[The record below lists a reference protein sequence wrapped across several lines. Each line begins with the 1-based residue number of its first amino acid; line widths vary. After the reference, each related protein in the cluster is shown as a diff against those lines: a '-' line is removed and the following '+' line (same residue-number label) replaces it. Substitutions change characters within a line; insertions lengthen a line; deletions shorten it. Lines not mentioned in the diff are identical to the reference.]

1 MDNVNML
8 VEPIR
13 ESLHQIGAFL
23 PRLLL
28 AIVVLIIGWLVAK
41 LVRFAI
47 VKALYAINFNVVTEK
62 AGIDRF
68 LSQGGA
74 DIDTIRVLGGLF
86 YWLVILAA
94 LMVAFNSLDLAYVTD
109 LIGRIV
115 LYVPRVMV
123 AVVILVF
130 GAYFARFVAMAL
142 ATYLR
147 NIGAREAGLMGRLAL
162 YAIMAFVIMIALD
175 QIGLGEIIRETFLVI
190 VAAIALAL
198 ALAFGLGG
206 TKRAGELIERWSRQ
220 DVDEKRDARPPTKP
234 VL

>member
-28 AIVVLIIGWLVAK
+28 AVVVLIIGWLIAK

-47 VKALYAINFNVVTEK
+47 VKALHAINFNVVTEK
-62 AGIDRF
+62 AGIDHF

-130 GAYFARFVAMAL
+130 GAYFARFVATAL

-147 NIGAREAGLMGRLAL
+147 NIGAREAGLMGRFAL

-175 QIGLGEIIRETFLVI
+175 QIGLGDVIRETFLVI
-190 VAAIALAL
+190 VAAVALAL

-206 TKRAGELIERWSRQ
+206 TKRAGELIERWSRR
-220 DVDEKRDARPPTKP
+220 DVDDKRDARPPDKS